1 MVVILIICLTY
12 MEILKILKSHWFKIL
27 ASLAEE
33 TDEEATEPAVESPI
47 VTDSSI
53 SRNSTPA
60 FQGQTQEEVD
70 IDLLIHGVKLPVS
83 IKFQPLSLFC
93 RKPAGLH
100 LGVHV
105 WWKSGFKQVK
115 MAFTGKGLN
124 CSHNFI
130 EHQVIL
136 RYFKTPGLVASWS
149 PWMFL
154 IYV

>member
-1 MVVILIICLTY
+1 MDAA
-12 MEILKILKSHWFKIL
+12 EILADLANGGDPDNLPDLHGDLEDSEESLVQIL

-105 WWKSGFKQVK
+105 
-115 MAFTGKGLN
+115 
-124 CSHNFI
+124 
-130 EHQVIL
+130 
-136 RYFKTPGLVASWS
+136 
-149 PWMFL
+149 
-154 IYV
+154 